1 MARTYVS
8 TLSPRRRWAIAGSA
22 AGAVVLLT
30 VGLGNPWTAGSVA
43 KLANQPGADR
53 VPLLSNAL
61 GVFDWSVTPGSYGAP
76 AGHSTGYW
84 VAGLVLDL
92 GWPLLV
98 LIGARTLA
106 GGLAM
111 RRAKVSL
118 VFGVWSASTLT
129 AALIGLI
136 AGFVDHK
143 LASGMRALSLP
154 LAHGI
159 HTGDVITLQAATMAL
174 LGAALGWL
182 PGITAAVAYAVKRPE
197 TAAATEATEASASG
211 EEATRTLDL
220 AGLERVRSARR
231 RAGGGV
237 DDTLSDPAS
246 SRFFAAE

>member
-8 TLSPRRRWAIAGSA
+8 TLSPRRRWAIAGAA

-61 GVFDWSVTPGSYGAP
+61 SVFDWSVTPGSYGAP
-76 AGHSTGYW
+76 ADHSTGYW

-98 LIGARTLA
+98 LLGARTLA

-118 VFGVWSASTLT
+118 VFGVWSASTLM

-143 LASGMRALSLP
+143 LASGMRALALP
-154 LAHGI
+154 LATHGV
-159 HTGDVITLQAATMAL
+159 HTGDVITLQAATMGL

-182 PGITAAVAYAVKRPE
+182 PGITAAIAYAVKRPE
-197 TAAATEATEASASG
+197 AVAAAEPAASG
-211 EEATRTLDL
+211 EEPTKTLDL

-231 RAGGGV
+231 RTGTGI

>member
-8 TLSPRRRWAIAGSA
+8 TLSPRRRWGIAAAA

-76 AGHSTGYW
+76 AGGSTGYW

-98 LIGARTLA
+98 LLGVRTLA

-118 VFGVWSASTLT
+118 VFGVWSATTLT

-143 LASGMRALSLP
+143 LAAGMRALALP
-154 LAHGI
+154 LSHGI
-159 HTGDVITLQAATMAL
+159 HTGDVITLQAATMGL

-182 PGITAAVAYAVKRPE
+182 PGITAAIAYAVKRPE
-197 TAAATEATEASASG
+197 AAAAVEPAGTG
-211 EEATRTLDL
+211 EEPTRTLDL

-231 RAGGGV
+231 RATGEL

>member
-43 KLANQPGADR
+43 KLAHQPGADR
-53 VPLLSNAL
+53 VPLLSGAL
-61 GVFDWSVTPGSYGAP
+61 SVFDWSVTPGSYGAP
-76 AGHSTGYW
+76 ADHSTGYW

-118 VFGVWSASTLT
+118 VFGVWSASTLM
-129 AALIGLI
+129 AALTGLV
-136 AGFVDHK
+136 AGLVDHK
-143 LASGMRALSLP
+143 PASGMRALSLP

-159 HTGDVITLQAATMAL
+159 RTGDVITLQAATMAL
-174 LGAALGWL
+174 LGAAIGWL
-182 PGITAAVAYAVKRPE
+182 PGITAAIAYAVKRPE
-197 TAAATEATEASASG
+197 PVEATSTG
-211 EEATRTLDL
+211 EESTKTLDL
-220 AGLERVRSARR
+220 AGLEKVRSARR
-231 RAGGGV
+231 RSTLGL
-237 DDTLSDPAS
+237 DDGLTDPAG

>member
-30 VGLGNPWTAGSVA
+30 VGLGNPWTAGSVG
-43 KLANQPGADR
+43 KLADQPGADR

-118 VFGVWSASTLT
+118 VFGVWSASALM

-143 LASGMRALSLP
+143 LADGMRALSLP
-154 LAHGI
+154 LDHGI
-159 HTGDVITLQAATMAL
+159 RTGDVITLQAATMAL

-182 PGITAAVAYAVKRPE
+182 PGICAAIAYAVNRPE
-197 TAAATEATEASASG
+197 AATAAESASG
-211 EEATRTLDL
+211 EEPTKTLDL
-220 AGLERVRSARR
+220 AGLERIRSARR
-231 RAGGGV
+231 RGGGAGT
-237 DDTLSDPAS
+237 DTLTDPAGS
-246 SRFFAAE
+246 TFFAAE

>member
-8 TLSPRRRWAIAGSA
+8 TLSPRRRWAIAGAA

-61 GVFDWSVTPGSYGAP
+61 SVFDWSVTPGSYGAP
-76 AGHSTGYW
+76 ADHSTGYW
-84 VAGLVLDL
+84 VAGLVVDL

-98 LIGARTLA
+98 LLGARTLA

-118 VFGVWSASTLT
+118 VFGVWSASTLM

-143 LASGMRALSLP
+143 LASGMRALALP
-154 LAHGI
+154 LATHGV
-159 HTGDVITLQAATMAL
+159 HTGDVITLQAATMGL

-182 PGITAAVAYAVKRPE
+182 PGITAAIAYAVNRPQ
-197 TAAATEATEASASG
+197 AVAATEPAASG
-211 EEATRTLDL
+211 EEPTKTLDL

-231 RAGGGV
+231 RAGAGI

>member
-98 LIGARTLA
+98 LLGARTLA

-118 VFGVWSASTLT
+118 VFGVWSASTLM

-143 LASGMRALSLP
+143 LASGMRALALP
-154 LAHGI
+154 LATHGV
-159 HTGDVITLQAATMAL
+159 HTGDVITLQAATMGL

-182 PGITAAVAYAVKRPE
+182 PGITAAIAYAVNRPE
-197 TAAATEATEASASG
+197 AAAAAEPAASG
-211 EEATRTLDL
+211 EEPTKTLDL

-231 RAGGGV
+231 HAGAGI

>member
-76 AGHSTGYW
+76 ADHATGFW

-118 VFGVWSASTLT
+118 VFGVWSASTLM

-182 PGITAAVAYAVKRPE
+182 PGITAAVAYAVNRPE
-197 TAAATEATEASASG
+197 AAAATAENPATG
-211 EEATRTLDL
+211 DEATRTLDL
-220 AGLERVRSARR
+220 AGLERIRSARR
-231 RAGGGV
+231 GASGGEE
-237 DDTLSDPAS
+237 TLTDPSS